1 MYPHIWVHISER
13 DSKVIGHI
21 PAGWFPSK
29 IEVSKDGKKLIIANA
44 KGYGSGPNGGADFD
58 RGPEGSYIGSL
69 MKGTIQVVDV
79 PSDEELKNLTKEV
92 ISNICFFLGMRDE
105 GLYWLNKAYE
115 ERSSNID
122 HLKPFVP
129 KKYLQDP
136 DYLKIMNKIKGR
148 VEWSY

>member
-1 MYPHIWVHISER
+1 MFEINEPDLSQLPYLYEAYFAASYKSGQKDKAISLLTELLTKA
-13 DSKVIGHI
+13 D
-21 PAGWFPSK
+21 
-29 IEVSKDGKKLIIANA
+29 ENYIA
-44 KGYGSGPNGGADFD
+44 
-58 RGPEGSYIGSL
+58 
-69 MKGTIQVVDV
+69 
-79 PSDEELKNLTKEV
+79 KEV